1 MRLPSL
7 AMAVCIA
14 LAPLAVLAQPTPR
27 SASPAPPAQP
37 REREA
42 TITNQ
47 SGQTLRELYAATPG
61 AADFGPDLLGSDT
74 VPDRGTFR
82 ARIQGAACDLEFRAV
97 YQDGT
102 EDRRRQNICQNRR
115 VQFGDTTIP
124 LRDVTVRNETDA
136 ILLQVFAAPP
146 NAPGRGPDRL
156 GENIIPA
163 GREWRVRLGRT
174 RDCVFDV
181 TAVFEDGEEETRA
194 ALNLCR
200 DARVTFGD
208 PNAPRREAR
217 ISNTGDRAMREFFAS
232 TRAPIA
238 WGPDRLGT
246 DMLPA
251 GGDFTLRVRGAAC
264 LWDLRAVYEDD
275 AEEVKQGV
283 DLCRNREVAFDGSG
297 APRPPER
304 RVTLVNR
311 HGAAVQEVYISG
323 SAEED
328 WGPDRLGEEVLPRGQ
343 RMEVAA
349 RLRECEADLRIVFEE
364 RRAAEERASI
374 NLCETPVIVL
384 RPGWTLA
391 DRLDADEPQDT
402 GPRPGSVRLRN
413 SADVPVAEL
422 YAYPPGGERGP
433 DRLGRTVLGVGET
446 LDFAP
451 PEGTACVA
459 ELAVVF
465 RDGREVILTGMDL
478 CAGIELVLQ

>member
-14 LAPLAVLAQPTPR
+14 LAPAVALAQSAPR
-27 SASPAPPAQP
+27 SAPQAQP
-37 REREA
+37 RDREA

-47 SGQTLRELYAATPG
+47 SGQTLRELYAAPPG

-82 ARIQGAACDLEFRAV
+82 ARIQGAACDLDFRAV
-97 YQDGT
+97 FQDGT

-115 VQFGDTTIP
+115 VQFGDPAIP
-124 LRDVTVRNETDA
+124 LREVTIRNETDA

-156 GENIIPA
+156 GENIVPA

-181 TAVFEDGEEETRA
+181 TAVFEDGEEETRPA
-194 ALNLCR
+194 MNICR
-200 DARVTFGD
+200 QPRVTFGD
-208 PNAPRREAR
+208 PDAPRREAR
-217 ISNTGDRAMREFFAS
+217 IGNAGDRAMREFYAS
-232 TRAPIA
+232 TRAPLA
-238 WGPDRLGT
+238 WGPDRLAA
-246 DMLPA
+246 DPLPA
-251 GGDFTLRVRGAAC
+251 GGDFTLRLRGAAC

-275 AEEVKQGV
+275 AEEVKQGI
-283 DLCRNREVAFDGSG
+283 DLCSLREVVFDGSG

-304 RVTLVNR
+304 RITLVNR
-311 HGAAVQEVYISG
+311 HGAAVQEVYLSG

-328 WGPDRLGEEVLPRGQ
+328 WGPDRLGEEVLPQGGRA
-343 RMEVAA
+343 EVAA
-349 RLRECEADLRIVFEE
+349 RLRDCEADLRVVFEE

-374 NLCETPVIVL
+374 NLCENPVIVL

-391 DRLDADEPQDT
+391 ERIDEDDAQDS

-413 SADVPVAEL
+413 SAAVPVAEL
-422 YAYPPGGERGP
+422 YAYPAGQDRGP

-451 PEGTACVA
+451 PEEAGCQADLMA
-459 ELAVVF
+459 VF
-465 RDGREVILTGMDL
+465 RDGREVVLTGLDL
-478 CAGIELVLQ
+478 CAGVELVLQ

>member
-1 MRLPSL
+1 MRLTFL
-7 AMAVCIA
+7 AMAASLA
-14 LAPLAVLAQPTPR
+14 LAPLAGLAQPAPR
-27 SASPAPPAQP
+27 NAPAQAQAQP
-37 REREA
+37 RDREA

-47 SGQTLRELYAATPG
+47 TGQTLRELYAAPPG
-61 AADFGPDLLGSDT
+61 AAEFGPDLLGSDT

-82 ARIQGAACDLEFRAV
+82 ARIAGAACELEFRAV
-97 YQDGT
+97 FQDGT

-115 VQFGDTTIP
+115 VQFGDPSVP
-124 LRDVTVRNETDA
+124 LREVTVRNETDA

-156 GENIIPA
+156 AENIVPA

-174 RDCVFDV
+174 RDCIFDV
-181 TAVFEDGEEETRA
+181 TAVFEDGEEETRPA
-194 ALNLCR
+194 VNLCR
-200 DARVTFGD
+200 NARVTFGD

-217 ISNTGDRAMREFFAS
+217 IGNTSDRTMREFYAS
-232 TRAPIA
+232 TRAPTA
-238 WGPDRLGT
+238 WGPDRLGG
-246 DMLPA
+246 DALAA
-251 GGDFTLRVRGAAC
+251 GSGFTLRLRGAAC
-264 LWDLRAVYEDD
+264 LWDLRAVYEDE

-283 DLCRNREVAFDGSG
+283 DLCRMREVAFDGSG

-304 RVTLVNR
+304 RMMLVNR
-311 HGAAVQEVYISG
+311 HGAMIQEVYISG

-343 RMEVAA
+343 RIEVAA
-349 RLRECEADLRIVFEE
+349 RLRDCEADLRIVFED
-364 RRAAEERASI
+364 RRGAEERASI
-374 NLCETPVIVL
+374 NFCETPVIVL

-391 DRLDADEPQDT
+391 DRLDEGEDS

-413 SADVPVAEL
+413 GGDTPVAEL
-422 YAYPPGGERGP
+422 YAYPTGGERGP

-451 PEGTACVA
+451 PDGVGCLA

-465 RDGREVILTGMDL
+465 RDGREVVLPGLDL
-478 CAGIELVLQ
+478 CAGEELVLQ